1 MKTSHVV
8 FATGFVVMAMLIFS
22 GSNSKKPRASST
34 RSNTQVQTQITQ
46 PSTAPSDASAEN
58 NAAHGGA
65 YCKDYASQPQ
75 AQEAMQ
81 NQGQSQLDRDKDGVA
96 CELLPSNTQPTMP
109 NNAANHAS
117 AAVAAISTALAFEQS
132 APHDIVVKVIEVIDG
147 DTLRVQDNDGRIFDV
162 RLYAIDAP
170 ERHQSYGTQSSD
182 ALKQL
187 CDQQEAV
194 ITPQAIDKY
203 KRVVAK
209 VKCAQI
215 PVAEMMVSNGD
226 AWVFDKY
233 VGNEQQLYP
242 LQQKA
247 QAQQFGLWAEVSPQ
261 APWEWRAQPS
271 VLKRYN
277 R

>member
-8 FATGFVVMAMLIFS
+8 FATGFVVMAMLVFS
-22 GSNSKKPRASST
+22 GSNSKKPHTSTT
-34 RSNTQVQTQITQ
+34 RSSTQVQSQITY
-46 PSTAPSDASAEN
+46 PSTAPNNTSAAN
-58 NAAHGGA
+58 SATHGGA
-65 YCKDYASQPQ
+65 YCKDYATQSQ

-81 NQGQSQLDRDKDGVA
+81 NQGQFQLDRDQDGIA
-96 CELLPSNTQPTMP
+96 CELLAVNVQSTTPSNAST
-109 NNAANHAS
+109 HAS
-117 AAVAAISTALAFEQS
+117 VAVAATSIAPIPEYGAASELA
-132 APHDIVVKVIEVIDG
+132 VTVIEVIDG
-147 DTLRVQDNDGRIFDV
+147 DTLRVRGNDSRIFDV

-182 ALKQL
+182 ALRRL

-194 ITPQAIDKY
+194 ITPQTIDKY

-209 VKCAQI
+209 VRCAQAS
-215 PVAEMMVSNGD
+215 VAEAMVSNGD

-247 QAQQFGLWAEVSPQ
+247 QAQQLGLWSEISPQ
-261 APWEWRAQPS
+261 APWEWRTYSRQP
-271 VLKRYN
+271 LPKY
-277 R
+277 

>member
-1 MKTSHVV
+1 MKKSHVI
-8 FATGFVVMAMLIFS
+8 FIAGFVIMAMLVFS
-22 GSNSKKPRASST
+22 GSNSKKTHTSTT
-34 RSNTQVQTQITQ
+34 RSSTQVQSQITY
-46 PSTAPSDASAEN
+46 PSTAPNNTSAAN
-58 NAAHGGA
+58 SATHGGA
-65 YCKDYASQPQ
+65 YCKDYATQPQ

-81 NQGQSQLDRDKDGVA
+81 NQGQSQLDRDQDGIA
-96 CELLPSNTQPTMP
+96 CELLAGNQSTTPSNAT
-109 NNAANHAS
+109 NHAS
-117 AAVAAISTALAFEQS
+117 AAVAATSISPMLEHGAAS
-132 APHDIVVKVIEVIDG
+132 DIAVTVIEVIDG
-147 DTLRVQDNDGRIFDV
+147 DTLRVRGNDSRIFDV

-170 ERHQSYGTQSSD
+170 ERHQSYGAQSSD

-187 CDQQEAV
+187 CYQQEAV

-247 QAQQFGLWAEVSPQ
+247 QVQKFGLWSEVSPQ
-261 APWEWRAQPS
+261 APWEWRT
-271 VLKRYN
+271 KTIK
-277 R
+277 